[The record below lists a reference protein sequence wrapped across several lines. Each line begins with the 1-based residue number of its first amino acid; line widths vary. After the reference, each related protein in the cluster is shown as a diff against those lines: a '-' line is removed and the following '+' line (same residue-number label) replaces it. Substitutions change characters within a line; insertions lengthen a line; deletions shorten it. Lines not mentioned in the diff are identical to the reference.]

1 MKKLVLL
8 FIIALPVLA
17 WAQGKAGYPF
27 DPMRTITDASIVL
40 VFYIFT
46 AFVISFIR
54 LRMHDRFRDKLM
66 ESERSEEMIARLL
79 LPAEKD
85 RKDEAFRTMAIFG
98 GITMGL
104 ALASAAGPISIW
116 SVAIMTFCLTLSF
129 LGYFF
134 YLGRKSKD

>member
-8 FIIALPVLA
+8 FTILLPALA
-17 WAQGKAGYPF
+17 RAQGKANFPF
-27 DPMRTITDASIVL
+27 DPMRTITEASMVL
-40 VFYIFT
+40 VFYIFS
-46 AFVISFIR
+46 AFVISLIR
-54 LRMHDRFRDKLM
+54 LRMNDRFRDKLI
-66 ESERSEEMIARLL
+66 ESERSEEMIDRLL
-79 LPAEKD
+79 RPAE
-85 RKDEAFRTMAIFG
+85 RYRRDEAFRTMAILG

-134 YLGRKSKD
+134 YLGRKNKD